1 MEELRVTNLLG
12 GALAAITGAVVASIF
27 GVFGTLA
34 GAGVMSIFMA
44 VATAGYAHSLAAAH
58 RWIRRTLLRRAGG
71 DTDAGTPGD
80 QPIRWQRVAVTA
92 AVVFAVAMGAVTT
105 VEAAACQPA
114 RQPTTI
120 RGEHLGRGGGGATG
134 GANTSNSGYLGHLAV
149 GVGAHHFGTG
159 RGGHDDRAS
168 RGRPHHHGSQRHGP
182 HHDHPKHAGSDH
194 PAALT
199 WHGRTAAGSAR
210 PVPLE
215 RQRGRGRRRGR
226 MTRSGN
232 QGRGL
237 RSVHGLAGR
246 PSARIRVKSTRPCA
260 PPTPWPPGPQRWPPA
275 HWWLVPATS

>member
-105 VEAAACQPA
+105 VEAAARRPLASLLGSQPPSGGSTSVGVVVGQPA
-114 RQPTTI
+114 APTPRTPGTSATSPSASAPTISAPAGAATTTAPAGAVPTTM
-120 RGEHLGRGGGGATG
+120 A
-134 GANTSNSGYLGHLAV
+134 
-149 GVGAHHFGTG
+149 
-159 RGGHDDRAS
+159 
-168 RGRPHHHGSQRHGP
+168 
-182 HHDHPKHAGSDH
+182 
-194 PAALT
+194 
-199 WHGRTAAGSAR
+199 
-210 PVPLE
+210 
-215 RQRGRGRRRGR
+215 
-226 MTRSGN
+226 
-232 QGRGL
+232 
-237 RSVHGLAGR
+237 
-246 PSARIRVKSTRPCA
+246 PSATAPTTTTPSTQA
-260 PPTPWPPGPQRWPPA
+260 PTTQQR
-275 HWWLVPATS
+275 